1 MIYLSILLFFINFN
15 IEVSLSWQRS
25 LLPSSYNKTYSV
37 NNISSFSW
45 FIYKILLLFFF
56 KIY

>member
-37 NNISSFSW
+37 NISSF
-45 FIYKILLLFFF
+45 FMIYI
-56 KIY
+56 